1 VGPGLIVARLPAAVR
16 DEHHV
21 YAGSALVGA
30 MLISRAVADPDLS
43 DELLTKVADQ
53 LKQLGPRASAP
64 AA

>member
-1 VGPGLIVARLPAAVR
+1 
-16 DEHHV
+16 
-21 YAGSALVGA
+21 